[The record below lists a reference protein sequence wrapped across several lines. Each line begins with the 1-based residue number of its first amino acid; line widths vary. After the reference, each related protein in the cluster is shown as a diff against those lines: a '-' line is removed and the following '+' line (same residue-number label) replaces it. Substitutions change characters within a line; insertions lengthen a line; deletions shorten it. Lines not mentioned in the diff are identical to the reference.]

1 MKVQFGVHLPI
12 HGPYDYKVFLD
23 MVMFIDRLGFDY
35 FTVGDHFFLPSDL
48 YVKVG
53 GDPSKPNKMDA
64 WTVLAA
70 AAAKTENVRLGTRV
84 SPIPFYIPSRLAKIV
99 ATADIISNGRVIFGV
114 GAGWYSEE
122 AIAYGVGWG
131 SHRERIE
138 RMLEGLEIILDL
150 WSKERATY
158 EGKYY
163 RVLDAPCWPKPLQ
176 KPHPPIWFGGS
187 SRAIIRAAVKYGDG
201 VFPITDTQMSELLR
215 IQRNLREEAIL
226 RMVQYFGSI
235 SEKELVKTLYLLKE
249 KGVDLGYLFI
259 NIGGK
264 PVSTQVFDDIENLL
278 SRGLLERDPQSGELK
293 LTVFGLK
300 ALSQRKPTK
309 KVRNIMKAVEDLA
322 KHASQQ

>member
-35 FTVGDHFFLPSDL
+35 FTVGDHFFLPSEL

-53 GDPSKPNKMDA
+53 GDPSKPNKLDA

-70 AAAKTENVRLGTRV
+70 AAAKTKNVRLGTRV

-99 ATADIISNGRVIFGV
+99 ATADIISNGRIIFGV
-114 GAGWYSEE
+114 GAGWYGEE

-150 WSKERATY
+150 WSKERTTY

-176 KPHPPIWFGGS
+176 KPHPPIWFGGLS
-187 SRAIIRAAVKYGDG
+187 KAIIRATVKYGDG
-201 VFPITDTQMSELLR
+201 IFPITDTQMSELLR
-215 IQRNLREEAIL
+215 IQRDLREEARRAGRADVPGVAPSLSYPNGI
-226 RMVQYFGSI
+226 GKEA
-235 SEKELVKTLYLLKE
+235 SEW
-249 KGVDLGYLFI
+249 
-259 NIGGK
+259 
-264 PVSTQVFDDIENLL
+264 IERVE
-278 SRGLLERDPQSGELK
+278 SHLK
-293 LTVFGLK
+293 LGFK
-300 ALSQRKPTK
+300 
-309 KVRNIMKAVEDLA
+309 NIMLDFCFSNVTIDEA
-322 KHASQQ
+322 KGFLEGFAREVFPSFH

>member
-35 FTVGDHFFLPSDL
+35 FTVGDHFFLPSEL

-64 WTVLAA
+64 WTMLAA
-70 AAAKTENVRLGTRV
+70 AAAKTKNVRLGTRV

-99 ATADIISNGRVIFGV
+99 ATADIISNGRIIFGV

-138 RMLEGLEIILDL
+138 RMLEGLKIILDL
-150 WSKERATY
+150 WSKERTTY

-187 SRAIIRAAVKYGDG
+187 SKAIIRATVKYGDG
-201 VFPITDTQMSELLR
+201 IFPITDTQMSELLR
-215 IQRNLREEAIL
+215 IQRDLREEARRAGRADVPGVAPSLSYPNGI
-226 RMVQYFGSI
+226 GKEA
-235 SEKELVKTLYLLKE
+235 SEW
-249 KGVDLGYLFI
+249 
-259 NIGGK
+259 
-264 PVSTQVFDDIENLL
+264 IERVE
-278 SRGLLERDPQSGELK
+278 SHLK
-293 LTVFGLK
+293 LEFK
-300 ALSQRKPTK
+300 
-309 KVRNIMKAVEDLA
+309 NIMLDFCFSHVPIDEA
-322 KHASQQ
+322 KGFLEGFAQEVFPSFH